1 MMGNISI
8 YANIK
13 AICEKSGISINQLEK
28 ALGFPRSSIRKWDV
42 NIPSVLK
49 VKAVANYLNTSIDDL
64 VREVDR

>member
-1 MMGNISI
+1 MSI

-13 AICEKSGISINQLEK
+13 ASCEKVGMNINQLEK
-28 ALGFPRSSIRKWDV
+28 ALDFPRSSIRKWDV

-49 VKAVANYLNTSIDDL
+49 VKAVADYLNTSIDDL

>member
-1 MMGNISI
+1 MMENISI

-13 AICEKSGISINQLEK
+13 ASCEKSGISINQLEK

-49 VKAVANYLNTSIDDL
+49 LKVVADYLNTSIDDL
-64 VREVDR
+64 VKEGDR

>member
-13 AICEKSGISINQLEK
+13 ASCEKSGTSINQLEK

-42 NIPSVLK
+42 NSPNIMK
-49 VKAVANYLNTSIDDL
+49 VKAVADFLNTSIDDL

>member
-1 MMGNISI
+1 MSI

-13 AICEKSGISINQLEK
+13 ASCEKSGISINQLEK

-49 VKAVANYLNTSIDDL
+49 LKVVADYLNTSIDDL
-64 VREVDR
+64 VKEGDR

>member
-13 AICEKSGISINQLEK
+13 ASCEKSGISINQLEK

-42 NIPSVLK
+42 NTPSVLK
-49 VKAVANYLNTSIDDL
+49 LKAVADYLNTSIDDL
-64 VREVDR
+64 VKEGNR